1 MTRQDCVCCSGCL
14 HNLVRDHHALPVFL
28 YFNVFNVFLIS
39 IFNVSV
45 FLYFN
50 VSVFLYSNIN
60 AFSVLLFGQ
69 PDHSLPQPMAPI
81 CTMSVMGCPIVV
93 GPEPHILSRVIS
105 TKIQK
110 DGCRTIFVTLDLS
123 NTASPRKS
131 LSDTHWWN
139 IIAIASCKGKS
150 LRIDID
156 FETRCSSLWRLGEY
170 LSYELTKLNL

>member
-1 MTRQDCVCCSGCL
+1 MSL
-14 HNLVRDHHALPVFL
+14 F
-28 YFNVFNVFLIS
+28 
-39 IFNVSV
+39 

-93 GPEPHILSRVIS
+93 GPETHILSRVIS

-110 DGCRTIFVTLDLS
+110 DRCRTIFVTLDLS
-123 NTASPRKS
+123 NTAAPRKS

-139 IIAIASCKGKS
+139 ITAISSCKGKS
-150 LRIDID
+150 LRIDTN
-156 FETRCSSLWRLGEY
+156 FESRSSSLWRLGKY
-170 LSYELTKLNL
+170 LSYELSQFNSIDWVKSWVCWEWALREALKKRFFRNNS

>member
-1 MTRQDCVCCSGCL
+1 MPFVQCFYVSSALCPIPFLYFWQSVMTRQDCVCCSGCL

-28 YFNVFNVFLIS
+28 YFNVFLIS

-110 DGCRTIFVTLDLS
+110 DRCRTIFVMPDFS

-131 LSDTHWWN
+131 LSDTH
-139 IIAIASCKGKS
+139 
-150 LRIDID
+150 R
-156 FETRCSSLWRLGEY
+156 
-170 LSYELTKLNL
+170 